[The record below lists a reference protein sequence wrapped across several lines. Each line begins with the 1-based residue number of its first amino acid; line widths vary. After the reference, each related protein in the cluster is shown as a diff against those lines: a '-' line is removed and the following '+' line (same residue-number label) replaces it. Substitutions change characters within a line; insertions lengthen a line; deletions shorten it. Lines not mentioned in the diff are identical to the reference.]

1 MRISYCHFHFLCA
14 VLTFTFCDVTSR
26 SPENPHDG
34 QRPTPLAPPCPPPP
48 LKACR
53 ISRDLTQIF
62 DKCFVIN
69 KQIQVQ
75 TGTERGI
82 IKDEKE
88 KRLTQ
93 APVQPC

>member
-69 KQIQVQ
+69 KQIQAQ
-75 TGTERGI
+75 TGKE
-82 IKDEKE
+82 DEANEKE
-88 KRLTQ
+88 KCVTQ